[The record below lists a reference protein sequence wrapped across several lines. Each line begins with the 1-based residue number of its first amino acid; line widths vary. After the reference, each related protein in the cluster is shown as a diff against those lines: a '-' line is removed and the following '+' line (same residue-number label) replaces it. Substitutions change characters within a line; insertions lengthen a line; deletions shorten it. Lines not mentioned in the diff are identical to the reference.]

1 MKKLFVFVFAL
12 VSCLLCFSACTPL
25 KHEHISEW
33 KYNEH
38 THWQSVICTTS
49 QCDFNM
55 PAPEN
60 HVDDDK
66 NGVCDVCSYDLSKH
80 EHQGKWYMNE
90 EIHFYEYTCGCVNN
104 DIAEFHLDCDG
115 DEKCDIC
122 GYVMQ
127 EPPTNYFLRNQAGC
141 LIRKNGIN

>member
-1 MKKLFVFVFAL
+1 
-12 VSCLLCFSACTPL
+12 
-25 KHEHISEW
+25 
-33 KYNEH
+33 
-38 THWQSVICTTS
+38 
-49 QCDFNM
+49 M

-60 HVDDDK
+60 HVDEDK

-90 EIHFYEYTCGCVNN
+90 KIHFYEYTCGCENN
-104 DIAEFHLDCDG
+104 DIAEFHLDGDG

-127 EPPTNYFLRNQAGC
+127 EPPINYFLRNQAGC